1 MPDLPAL
8 TVSQAHF
15 DRIVSAFPGA
25 TNADKASNYKAWLT
39 NHLIDFVE
47 MQESRKLQ
55 DAAQADMTTK
65 LQALRQSLPPR
76 INFDPT
82 TGVVTS

>member
-1 MPDLPAL
+1 MPAL
-8 TVSQAHF
+8 PTISPPQAQF
-15 DRIVSAFPGA
+15 DRIVAAFPGVDNA
-25 TNADKASNYKAWLT
+25 TKIENYKAWLT

-65 LQALRQSLPPR
+65 LQTLRQSLPPR